1 MKKTLLV
8 VSLFALVMAASPARG
23 EYISSISG
31 TDVDAVFAS
40 GQLTLSDTIELV
52 IQYEG
57 GTQTPISN
65 AVFSLTAELFADNS
79 SGGVA
84 SGLFNNGTLLITAAD
99 STVLLS
105 GVLQELTLESLS
117 EGMLLGGSGVV
128 TLDAGSL
135 KSDIAPGYE
144 FGELVSILFQIEPSP
159 VYDFS
164 TDFSGRANLTILPIP
179 EPATMLLLGLG
190 GGVGL
195 IGRKRR

>member
-8 VSLFALVMAASPARG
+8 VSLFALLMAAGPARG

-31 TDVDAVFAS
+31 TDIDAVFAS

-65 AVFSLTAELFADNS
+65 AVFALTAELFADNS

-105 GVLQELTLESLS
+105 GVLQELALESLS

-164 TDFSGRANLTILPIP
+164 SDFSGRANLTILPIP

-190 GGVGL
+190 GGAGL

>member
-65 AVFSLTAELFADNS
+65 AVFFLTAELFADNS

-117 EGMLLGGSGVV
+117 EGMLLGGSGIV

-144 FGELVSILFQIEPSP
+144 FGELVSVLFQIEPSP